1 MMPGKHSRN
10 KGAAYER
17 EIVNCLKDNG
27 IKAERIPLSGA
38 MKGNYSGDIKLGPV
52 LGYIGECK
60 RTKKKLTH
68 IYKALEQD
76 NADFLFA
83 RDDLK
88 ETVAIVRMETL
99 LALFKQ
105 LGWAD
110 G

>member
-1 MMPGKHSRN
+1 MPGKHSRN

-17 EIVNCLKDNG
+17 EI
-27 IKAERIPLSGA
+27 
-38 MKGNYSGDIKLGPV
+38 
-52 LGYIGECK
+52 
-60 RTKKKLTH
+60 
-68 IYKALEQD
+68 
-76 NADFLFA
+76 ADFLFA

>member
-1 MMPGKHSRN
+1 MGGKHSRN
-10 KGAAYER
+10 KGASYER
-17 EIVNCLKDNG
+17 EIVNQLKEHG
-27 IKAERIPLSGA
+27 VLAERVPLSGA
-38 MKGNYSGDIKLGPV
+38 MKGNYGGDIKLGPV

-60 RTKKKLTH
+60 RSKKSLSR

-105 LGWAD
+105 LGWCN

>member
-1 MMPGKHSRN
+1 MPGKHSRN

-68 IYKALEQD
+68 IYKALDQA
-76 NADFLFA
+76 NADFQFA

-99 LALFKQ
+99 FALFKQ
-105 LGWAD
+105 LGWANE
-110 G
+110 

>member
-1 MMPGKHSRN
+1 MAGKHSRN

-17 EIVNCLKDNG
+17 EIVNQLKEHG
-27 IKAERIPLSGA
+27 IEAERVPLSGA
-38 MKGNYSGDIKLGPV
+38 MKGNYGGDIKLGPV

-88 ETVAIVRMETL
+88 ETVVIVRMETL
-99 LALFKQ
+99 LTLFKQ
-105 LGWAD
+105 LGWCNE
-110 G
+110 

>member
-1 MMPGKHSRN
+1 MPGKHSRN

-83 RDDLK
+83 RDDLNAWLNCLMTGMK
-88 ETVAIVRMETL
+88 RSGSVGPVV
-99 LALFKQ
+99 
-105 LGWAD
+105 W
-110 G
+110 

>member
-1 MMPGKHSRN
+1 MPGKHSRN

-17 EIVNCLKDNG
+17 EIVNQLKEHG
-27 IKAERIPLSGA
+27 VKAERVPLSGA
-38 MKGNYSGDIKLGPV
+38 MKGNYGGDIKLGPV

-60 RTKKKLTH
+60 RTKKSLSR

-105 LGWAD
+105 LGWANE
-110 G
+110 